1 MQLEVSELQ
10 LGYDRLIVKRLS
22 LSLSAGQLMI
32 LIGPNGCG
40 KSTLLKSLAGQLPPQ
55 QGEIR
60 LDGTP
65 LTDFSPRALAR
76 RIAYLPQS
84 PLAPDGLRVRDLVAY
99 GRHPHQGLFRQWSAA
114 DEAAVEQALAD
125 TDLSEL
131 ADRRLEA
138 ISGGQRQRAWLALAL
153 AQQADLLLLDEPVS
167 MLDLGHQLEVMEL
180 VHRLSRQG
188 RAIIM
193 VLHDLMAAARY
204 ADVLVAMRDG
214 QLVAAGKPAEVL
226 TPERV
231 AALYDVQAQILT
243 APGDGSPVVVPVLG
257 QRSEIRV

>member
-1 MQLEVSELQ
+1 MQLEVLAVQ
-10 LGYDRLIVKRLS
+10 LGYDRPIVQQLS
-22 LSLSAGQLMI
+22 LQLAACQLMI

-40 KSTLLKSLAGQLPPQ
+40 KSTLLKALAGQLPPR
-55 QGEIR
+55 QGTIR

-65 LTDFSPRALAR
+65 LADFSPRALAR

-84 PLAPDGLRVRDLVAY
+84 PQAPDGLRVRDLVAY

-125 TDLSEL
+125 TDLSAL
-131 ADRRLEA
+131 AERRLETL
-138 ISGGQRQRAWLALAL
+138 SGGQRQRAWLAMAL

-180 VHRLSRQG
+180 VYRLSRQG
-188 RAIIM
+188 RGIIM

-226 TPERV
+226 TAEQV

-243 APGDGSPVVVPVLG
+243 VPGDGAPLVVPRRAPCPVD
-257 QRSEIRV
+257 RP